1 MKKEEQLSILRLRV
15 KAVFVAKGYKESC
28 VKRYNHTWNHLQKFL
43 NDQSMEYYNSELGL
57 QFLDNRY
64 GVKQFNELTHRQQER
79 MRHIEVLTDMLLT
92 GTIRENRHVNKVYVF
107 EGEAGE
113 PFRDF
118 IAYQSKIKTPSSV
131 HRYEERL
138 NALYLFLNEHQR
150 SIRSMD
156 IPLAI
161 QFVAHLDKT
170 TSRPN
175 RNNIIMTNRV
185 FIRYLCENRILADN
199 RTALWM
205 SLLHLNYQYE
215 RKIPSV
221 YTMEEVKQIIACVDR
236 SHPQG
241 KRDYA
246 MILLA
251 ARYGLRASDIISL
264 RFANI
269 DWERNRI
276 ILTQQKTQKTVT
288 LPLSEEVGSALV
300 EYIRNGRPAID
311 TPFMFISGHAPF
323 KPLKSNVLSSNI
335 AKAMRTAGI
344 DSGKRK
350 HGSHSLRH
358 SLASNLLKAN
368 ETLPVISGILGHNS
382 TASTMTYLRVDINQL
397 RRCALDVPFV
407 PSTFY
412 SQLYE

>member
-1 MKKEEQLSILRLRV
+1 
-15 KAVFVAKGYKESC
+15 
-28 VKRYNHTWNHLQKFL
+28 
-43 NDQSMEYYNSELGL
+43 
-57 QFLDNRY
+57 
-64 GVKQFNELTHRQQER
+64 
-79 MRHIEVLTDMLLT
+79 MLLT
-92 GTIRENRHVNKVYVF
+92 GAIRENRHINKIYVF
-107 EGEAGE
+107 EGYAGE

-118 IAYQSKIKTPSSV
+118 IANQSKIKMASSIR
-131 HRYEERL
+131 RYEERI
-138 NALYLFLNEHQR
+138 NVLYLFLNDNKR
-150 SIRSMD
+150 SIRDMD

-161 QFVAHLDKT
+161 QFVYLDKT
-170 TSRPN
+170 TTRPN
-175 RNNIIMTNRV
+175 RNSIIMTNRV
-185 FIRYLCENRILADN
+185 FIRYLCENKILQDN
-199 RTALWM
+199 RTAMWM
-205 SLLHLNYQYE
+205 SLLHINYH
-215 RKIPSV
+215 RDTKIPSV
-221 YTMEEVKQIIACVDR
+221 YTVEEVEKIIACIDR

-269 DWERNRI
+269 DWGSNHI
-276 ILTQQKTQKTVT
+276 VLTQQKTQKCVR

-300 EYIRNGRPAID
+300 EYIRYGRPNID

-323 KPLKSNVLSSNI
+323 KPLKSNVLASNI
-335 AKAMRTAGI
+335 AEAMRTAGI
-344 DSGKRK
+344 DYSKRK
-350 HGSHSLRH
+350 HGPHALRH

-368 ETLPVISGILGHNS
+368 ETLPVISGILGHSS
-382 TASTMTYLRVDINQL
+382 TSSTMTYLRVDINQL

>member
-1 MKKEEQLSILRLRV
+1 MVKEQLSILRLRV
-15 KAVFVAKGYKESC
+15 EAIFVSKGYKDSC
-28 VKRYNHTWNHLQKFL
+28 IKRYNHTWDHLQKFM
-43 NDQSMEYYNSELGL
+43 NDHSVEFYNSDLGQ
-57 QFLDNRY
+57 QFLDNWHTA
-64 GVKQFNELTHRQQER
+64 KQFNELTHRQQER
-79 MRHIEVLTDMLLT
+79 VRHIEVLTDMLQT
-92 GTIRENRHVNKVYVF
+92 GTIRESRHVNKVYVF
-107 EGEAGE
+107 DGKAGE

-118 IAYQSKIKTPSSV
+118 IANQSKIKTPSSV
-131 HRYEERL
+131 RRYEERI
-138 NALYLFLNEHQR
+138 NVLYLFLNDNKR
-150 SIRSMD
+150 SIRDMD

-161 QFVAHLDKT
+161 QFVAHLDKI

-185 FIRYLCENRILADN
+185 FIRYLCENKLLKDN
-199 RTALWM
+199 RTAMWM
-205 SLLHLNYQYE
+205 SLLHINYHYE
-215 RKIPSV
+215 KKIPSV
-221 YTMEEVKQIIACVDR
+221 YTVEEVEKIIACIDR

-269 DWERNRI
+269 DWESNRI
-276 ILTQQKTQKTVT
+276 VLIQHKTHKRVS

-300 EYIRNGRPAID
+300 EYIRNGRPNID

-323 KPLKSNVLSSNI
+323 KPLKSNVLASNI
-335 AKAMRTAGI
+335 AEAMRVAGI
-344 DSGKRK
+344 DSSKRK
-350 HGSHSLRH
+350 HGPHTLRH

-368 ETLPVISGILGHNS
+368 ETLPVISEILGYS
-382 TASTMTYLRVDINQL
+382 SIASTMTYLRVDINQL
-397 RRCALDVPFV
+397 HRCALDVPFV
-407 PSTFY
+407 PPTFY

>member
-1 MKKEEQLSILRLRV
+1 MLKEQLSILRLRV
-15 KAVFVAKGYKESC
+15 EAVFEAKGYKEAC
-28 VKRYNHTWNHLQKFL
+28 IKRYNHTWDHLQKFMK
-43 NDQSMEYYNSELGL
+43 DRSVEFYGSELGQ
-57 QFLDNRY
+57 QFLDNRHS
-64 GVKQFNELTHRQQER
+64 GKRFNELTHRQQER
-79 MRHIEVLTDMLLT
+79 VRHIEVLTDMLLT
-92 GTIRENRHVNKVYVF
+92 DTVRENRHVNKVYVF
-107 EGEAGE
+107 DGKAGE

-118 IAYQSKIKTPSSV
+118 IANQSKIKTPSSV
-131 HRYEERL
+131 RRYEERI
-138 NALYLFLNEHQR
+138 NALYMFLNDNKR
-150 SIRSMD
+150 SIWD
-156 IPLAI
+156 IDISLAI

-170 TSRPN
+170 TTRQN

-185 FIRYLCENRILADN
+185 FIRYLCENRMLKDN
-199 RTALWM
+199 RTAMWM
-205 SLLHLNYQYE
+205 SLLHINYRYE
-215 RKIPSV
+215 DKIPSV
-221 YTMEEVKQIIACVDR
+221 YTVEEVENIIAGIDR

-241 KRDYA
+241 KRDYV

-251 ARYGLRASDIISL
+251 ARYGLRASDIIPL

-276 ILTQQKTQKTVT
+276 VLTQQKTQKRIT

-300 EYIRNGRPAID
+300 EYLRNGRPNID

-323 KPLKSNVLSSNI
+323 KPLKSNVLASNI
-335 AKAMRTAGI
+335 AGAMRAAGI
-344 DSGKRK
+344 DSSKRK
-350 HGSHSLRH
+350 HGPHALRH

-368 ETLPVISGILGHNS
+368 ETLPVIAGILGHGS
-382 TASTMTYLRVDINQL
+382 TRSTMTYLRVDINQL